1 MTGSFDKTSAAEWAE
16 GVAFAMEAGM
26 VQIPYALLKHYR
38 TLRLTD
44 GEMLLLMQ
52 LLAFKQ
58 AERNEFP
65 TWEQLQARIGCTANE
80 IGLYFSKL
88 MKEGFLRIDTVED
101 RNSSVQFERYNLTG
115 LYRKLAE
122 CMIPERTEQ
131 SDDDDILFAGK
142 PDVLNG
148 ISESPPSE
156 ERNLFTIF
164 EKEFGR
170 PLSPMEYETIT
181 SWVDQDRYLEELILL
196 ALKEAVFAGKVHF
209 RYIDRILLEWSRN
222 RVRNAQDAKEYAQR
236 FRGGGRS

>member
-1 MTGSFDKTSAAEWAE
+1 
-16 GVAFAMEAGM
+16 MEAGM
-26 VQIPYALLKHYR
+26 VQIPYSLLKHYR

-148 ISESPPSE
+148 ISESPPLE

-236 FRGGGRS
+236 FRGSGRS

>member
-1 MTGSFDKTSAAEWAE
+1 MTGSFDKTSAAGWTE

-65 TWEQLQARIGCTANE
+65 TWEQLQTRLGCTANE
-80 IGLYFSKL
+80 IALYFSKL
-88 MKEGFLRIDTVED
+88 TKEGFLRIDSVED
-101 RNSSVQFERYNLTG
+101 RSSSVQFERYNLTG

-122 CMIPERTEQ
+122 CMIAERTEANDE
-131 SDDDDILFAGK
+131 DDFLFAGQ
-142 PDVLNG
+142 PEIQNG
-148 ISESPPSE
+148 TTQSSPTE

-170 PLSPMEYETIT
+170 PLSPMEYETIN
-181 SWVDQDRYLEELILL
+181 SWMDQDRYPEELILL

>member
-26 VQIPYALLKHYR
+26 VQIPYALLKHYQ

-80 IGLYFSKL
+80 IALHFSKL

-115 LYRKLAE
+115 MYRKLAE

-131 SDDDDILFAGK
+131 YDDDDILFAGK

-148 ISESPPSE
+148 ISESSPSE

-181 SWVDQDRYLEELILL
+181 SWVDQDRYPEELILL

>member
-1 MTGSFDKTSAAEWAE
+1 MNFQPG
-16 GVAFAMEAGM
+16 
-26 VQIPYALLKHYR
+26 
-38 TLRLTD
+38 
-44 GEMLLLMQ
+44 
-52 LLAFKQ
+52 
-58 AERNEFP
+58 
-65 TWEQLQARIGCTANE
+65 EQLQARIGCTANE

-148 ISESPPSE
+148 ISESPPLE

-236 FRGGGRS
+236 FRGSGRS

>member
-1 MTGSFDKTSAAEWAE
+1 
-16 GVAFAMEAGM
+16 MEAGM

-38 TLRLTD
+38 TLRLAD

-80 IGLYFSKL
+80 IALYFSKL
-88 MKEGFLRIDTVED
+88 MKEGFLRIDSVED
-101 RNSSVQFERYNLTG
+101 RSSSVQFERYNLTG

-122 CMIPERTEQ
+122 CMIAERNEQ
-131 SDDDDILFAGK
+131 HDEDDILFAGK
-142 PDVLNG
+142 PDLLNG
-148 ISESPPSE
+148 ISESPLTE

-181 SWVDQDRYLEELILL
+181 SWVDQDRYPEELILL
-196 ALKEAVFAGKVHF
+196 ALKEAVFAG
-209 RYIDRILLEWSRN
+209 RYISGI
-222 RVRNAQDAKEYAQR
+222 
-236 FRGGGRS
+236 

>member
-1 MTGSFDKTSAAEWAE
+1 
-16 GVAFAMEAGM
+16 MEAGM

-65 TWEQLQARIGCTANE
+65 TWEQLQARLGCTANE

-88 MKEGFLRIDTVED
+88 MKEGFLRIDSVED
-101 RNSSVQFERYNLTG
+101 RSSSVQFERYNLAG
-115 LYRKLAE
+115 LYHKLAE
-122 CMIPERTEQ
+122 CMIAERTEAG
-131 SDDDDILFAGK
+131 DEDEFLFAGK
-142 PDVLNG
+142 PEIPNG
-148 ISESPPSE
+148 IMEPPHAE

-170 PLSPMEYETIT
+170 PLSPMEYETIN
-181 SWVDQDRYLEELILL
+181 SWMDQDRYPEELILL

>member
-142 PDVLNG
+142 TDVLNG

>member
-16 GVAFAMEAGM
+16 GVAYAMETGM

-65 TWEQLQARIGCTANE
+65 TWEQLQARMGCTANE
-80 IGLYFSKL
+80 IALYFSKL
-88 MKEGFLRIDTVED
+88 MKEGFLRIDSVED
-101 RNSSVQFERYNLTG
+101 RSSSVQFERYNLTG

-122 CMIPERTEQ
+122 CMIAERSEQ
-131 SDDDDILFAGK
+131 HDEDDILFAGK
-142 PDVLNG
+142 PDLLNG
-148 ISESPPSE
+148 ISESPLTE

-170 PLSPMEYETIT
+170 PLSPMEYETIS
-181 SWVDQDRYLEELILL
+181 SWVDQDRYPEELILL

-236 FRGGGRS
+236 FRGGGRN